1 QPPNPRPV
9 GGPGGGPF
17 VELGA
22 DFPKMLG
29 PPGVQG
35 GRSAIV
41 VDHLL
46 GIGFCVSK
54 KTRAGCLCCL
64 CVGCNQNYRRKQ
76 GEQYLRSFHR
86 NVLTFLSGE
95 LVCTPALSAVSAIGK
110 RFVLTG
116 VFE

>member
-1 QPPNPRPV
+1 MVKLELASPKCLVPE
-9 GGPGGGPF
+9 G
-17 VELGA
+17 VEAESLSS
-22 DFPKMLG
+22 LLN
-29 PPGVQG
+29 
-35 GRSAIV
+35 
-41 VDHLL
+41 HLL